1 MALGEIS
8 RPTHQQALTLGL
20 KRKRKATP
28 EYRAKQ
34 RARYAQNPEPYKARA
49 RARYARCQRPAKP
62 RPINPH
68 DRARRQA
75 IASGLKRYFGQ
86 VCPKHPEL
94 KGERRIYGTG
104 RPRPQCVGCY
114 REQRPTQRKAY
125 RARQRER
132 AVRQAVPIRSFD
144 FCPKRTSRSLS

>member
-1 MALGEIS
+1 MALREIS
-8 RPTHQQALTLGL
+8 RPTRQQALTLGL

-34 RARYAQNPEPYKARA
+34 RARYAR
-49 RARYARCQRPAKP
+49 RQRPAKP

-68 DRARRQA
+68 ARARRQA

-86 VCPKHPEL
+86 VCPKHSEL

-104 RPRPQCVGCY
+104 RPRTQCVGCY
-114 REQRPTQRKAY
+114 REQRPAQRKPY
-125 RARQRER
+125 RASQRER
-132 AVRQAVPIRSFD
+132 AARQAWP
-144 FCPKRTSRSLS
+144 TQAASRGRRA

>member
-1 MALGEIS
+1 MALREIS
-8 RPTHQQALTLGL
+8 RPTRQQALTLGL

-34 RARYAQNPEPYKARA
+34 RVRYAQNPEPA
-49 RARYARCQRPAKP
+49 RARYARRQRPAKP

-104 RPRPQCVGCY
+104 RPRTQCVGCY
-114 REQRPTQRKAY
+114 REQRPAQRKAY
-125 RARQRER
+125 RARRRER
-132 AVRQAVPIRSFD
+132 AVRQAAPSQAA
-144 FCPKRTSRSLS
+144 SRKPRAQGMTA